1 MTQTI
6 DFIVNPRASNGRCGR
21 DWTQIIEPELA
32 ARGVRVRVHLT
43 EHSGHGV
50 DLARRLAESADT
62 LVSVGGDGTHNE
74 VVAGLVAAGVP
85 RQTGSVGFL
94 TLGTGGDFRKTLG
107 LPVDPIVQ
115 ISAILDDVRA
125 GRGHRLDCGRLH
137 YTDHEGQPAE
147 RGFVNIAGFGISG
160 QVDAYVNTTTKAFG
174 GLVSFFVATLRATLA
189 WRNRRVRIRID
200 GEPLPEQAIY
210 NVAVANGRW
219 FGGGMMVAPMAR
231 PDDGLFDIVCL
242 GDLTFAQTLG
252 LTRHIYAGTHL
263 ALPKIWHRRG
273 RVVEAESDTQ
283 VLLDVDG
290 EPLGRLPARF
300 EIVPEALRVVG
311 MRDLPTDS

>member
-1 MTQTI
+1 M
-6 DFIVNPRASNGRCGR
+6 
-21 DWTQIIEPELA
+21 PELSA
-32 ARGVRVRVHLT
+32 KGVTARVHLT
-43 EHSGHGV
+43 EFNGHGV
-50 DLARRLAESADT
+50 DLACGLAETADV

-85 RQTGSVGFL
+85 RQNGSVGFL
-94 TLGTGGDFRKTLG
+94 TLGTGGDFRKSLG

-115 ISAILDDVRA
+115 ISAILDDVRG
-125 GRGHRLDCGRLH
+125 GRGRRIDCGRLR
-137 YTDHEGQPAE
+137 YTDHQGQIAE
-147 RGFVNIAGFGISG
+147 RGFINIAGFGISG
-160 QVDAYVNTTTKAFG
+160 QVDAFVNTTTKAFG
-174 GLVSFFVATLRATLA
+174 GLLSFFVATLRATLA
-189 WRNRRVRIRID
+189 WRNRPVRIRID
-200 GEPLPEQAIY
+200 GEELPEQPIY

-219 FGGGMMVAPMAR
+219 FGGGMMIAPQAR
-231 PDDGLFDIVCL
+231 PDDGLFDVVCL
-242 GDLTFAQTLG
+242 GDLSFTETLG

-273 RVVEAESDTQ
+273 RVIEAASDAE

-311 MRDLPTDS
+311 MRDLPAEP